1 MNINKAIIVGRL
13 TRTPEIRT
21 TADGQTICTFNV
33 ATTRTWKDASG
44 EKKEKTEFHNIVTW
58 GKLAELCQQ
67 YLIKGQLVFII
78 GRIETR
84 SWEAPDGT
92 KRSRTEIIAED
103 IQFGPKPK
111 GIIEEIPSEKIV
123 SEESPP
129 EEIPPEE
136 EINIEEIPF

>member
-13 TRTPEIRT
+13 TRTPEVRT
-21 TADGQTICTFNV
+21 TPEGQTVCTFGV
-33 ATTRTWKDASG
+33 ATTRTWKDSSG

-67 YLIKGQLVFII
+67 YLVKGQLVFII

-84 SWEAPDGT
+84 SWETPDGA

-111 GIIEEIPSEKIV
+111 GVVEEVLP
-123 SEESPP
+123 ESIKEP